1 MTRTKIVTWASCILA
16 MLSFGIQ
23 SVSAQVVEPDEL
35 GFMIAT
41 PEDLV
46 PDDGSITTVVYG
58 DPSKSGIYVIQIT
71 FAAGRG
77 SRPHYHNQARYI
89 NVLKG
94 TWWVSTGPES
104 DVYNPDN
111 MQKVEQGTFIYEP
124 PNGHHYDMAKDEAVT
139 VQITG
144 MGPVVTTSI
153 PQP

>member
-1 MTRTKIVTWASCILA
+1 MTRKKIVTWASCILG
-16 MLSFGIQ
+16 MLVFGIQ
-23 SVSAQVVEPDEL
+23 SVSAQVVEPDEH

-41 PEDLV
+41 PSDLE
-46 PDDGSITTVVYG
+46 PGEGARTTVVYG

-71 FAAGRG
+71 FPPGRG

-89 NVLKG
+89 TVLKG

-104 DVYNPDN
+104 DVYAPDN
-111 MQKVEQGTFIYEP
+111 MKRVEQGTFIYEP
-124 PNGHHYDMAKDEAVT
+124 PNGHHYDEAKDEEVT

>member
-1 MTRTKIVTWASCILA
+1 MTRTIFVTWASCILG
-16 MLSFGIQ
+16 MLLFGIQ
-23 SVSAQVVEPDEL
+23 AASAQVVEPDEL

-77 SRPHYHNQARYI
+77 SRPHFHNQARYI
-89 NVLKG
+89 NVMKG

>member
-1 MTRTKIVTWASCILA
+1 MTRTKFVTWASCILG
-16 MLSFGIQ
+16 MLLFGIQ
-23 SVSAQVVEPDEL
+23 AASAQVVEPDEL

-104 DVYNPDN
+104 EVYNPDN

>member
-1 MTRTKIVTWASCILA
+1 MTVKKFVTWASCIAGTLVFSIQLA
-16 MLSFGIQ
+16 
-23 SVSAQVVEPDEL
+23 SAQVVEPDEH
-35 GFMIAT
+35 GFMIAA
-41 PEDLV
+41 PSDLV

-89 NVLKG
+89 TVLKG
-94 TWWVSTGPES
+94 TWWVSTGPGA
-104 DVYNPDN
+104 DVYDPDN
-111 MQKVEQGTFIYEP
+111 MKRVEQGTFIYEP

-139 VQITG
+139 VQIMG

-153 PQP
+153 PQ

>member
-1 MTRTKIVTWASCILA
+1 MKRTQIITWASCILG
-16 MLSFGIQ
+16 MLLFGMQ
-23 SVSAQVVEPDEL
+23 SVSAQVVEPDEH

-41 PEDLV
+41 PADLM
-46 PDDGSITTVVYG
+46 PPEGSITSVLYG

-89 NVLKG
+89 TVLKG

-104 DVYNPDN
+104 EVYNPDN
-111 MQKVEQGTFIYEP
+111 MKRVEQGTFIYEP

-139 VQITG
+139 VQIMG